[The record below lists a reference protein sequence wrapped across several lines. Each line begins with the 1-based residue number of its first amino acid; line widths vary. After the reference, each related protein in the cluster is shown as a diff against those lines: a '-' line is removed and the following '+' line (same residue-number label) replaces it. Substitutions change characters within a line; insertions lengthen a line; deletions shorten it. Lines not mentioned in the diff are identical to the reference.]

1 MRRSLSN
8 HKSRKDQNGC
18 TKSFAKSISPV
29 IQTRCSVCSE
39 KISGS
44 NRASPLKSSSG
55 NLKSLSN
62 TPASND
68 EIKQLR
74 RERDELKSL
83 LDKFERHMSEIQS
96 NVKILTSER
105 DKFNQLYEEA
115 REEVQRTRCHDL
127 KISCHKG
134 PNVSLAAQAILK
146 RVESER
152 DTALFDLRN
161 AITDRESFRE
171 KLKVKHF
178 LFDPFYD
185 YIIIF

>member
-1 MRRSLSN
+1 MNERSLSPLRRSLSN
-8 HKSRKDQNGC
+8 HKSRKDQNGS
-18 TKSFAKSISPV
+18 TKSLAKSISPV

-39 KISGS
+39 KISAS
-44 NRASPLKSSSG
+44 NRASPFKSSTG
-55 NLKSLSN
+55 NLKSFSN
-62 TPASND
+62 LGSN
-68 EIKQLR
+68 EEVKQLR

-83 LDKFERHMSEIQS
+83 LDKFERHMSEIQA

-115 REEVQRTRCHDL
+115 REELQRSRCHDL
-127 KISCHKG
+127 NRSCHNCHKG

-161 AITDRESFRE
+161 AITDRESYRE
-171 KLKVKHF
+171 KLKVNT
-178 LFDPFYD
+178 
-185 YIIIF
+185 I

>member
-1 MRRSLSN
+1 MSPLRRSLSN
-8 HKSRKDQNGC
+8 HKSRKDQNGS

-29 IQTRCSVCSE
+29 IQARCSVCSE
-39 KISGS
+39 KISAS

-55 NLKSLSN
+55 NLKSFSN
-62 TPASND
+62 IGSN
-68 EIKQLR
+68 EEVKQLR

-83 LDKFERHMSEIQS
+83 LDKFERHMSEIQA

-115 REEVQRTRCHDL
+115 REELQRSRCHD
-127 KISCHKG
+127 INRSCHNCHKG

-161 AITDRESFRE
+161 AITDRESYRE
-171 KLKVKHF
+171 KLKVNT
-178 LFDPFYD
+178 
-185 YIIIF
+185 I